1 MITMKKVK
9 SLLEDIKMPPLYRVR
24 QEFSAKPLNDIEKS
38 CLDQI
43 MCLDRLKKLK
53 SGARIAI
60 AVGSRGVANIKEITA
75 SVVKALKTMGFDPYI
90 VSAMAS
96 HGKASPEGQ
105 EELLAGLGVTEEAV
119 GCPVRAHVDVIEIGT
134 LDNGLPV
141 YMDRVAMEGDGIV
154 LINRIKTHT
163 AFHSKYESGLVKMLT
178 IGLGNDRGAKICHQ
192 LGFGPFG
199 ENMVAMARVKLENCP
214 VLFGVAVIE
223 DACENVSMIEVIDAD
238 DILEREPELLK
249 ISKANMPSIG
259 IDQIDVLVVDRMGKE
274 ISGDGMD
281 PNITGRYA
289 TPYAKGGPTVGKLAI
304 LSVTEKS
311 HGNVIGIGLADICT
325 RRLYEE
331 ADLETTYVNSL
342 IATVTK
348 VARMPMILPTD
359 YDAVRAAILT
369 CNILDFSAVRLVMIR
384 DTLHLR
390 DLIVSESLIEEL
402 SNRGG
407 VTSVAGPFEME
418 FDENG
423 TIQPLF

>member
-1 MITMKKVK
+1 MNKVK
-9 SLLEDIKMPPLYRVR
+9 SLLQDIKIPPLYRVR
-24 QEFSAKPLNDIEKS
+24 QEFKANPLSDIEKS
-38 CLDQI
+38 CSDQI
-43 MCLDRLKKLK
+43 VSLDRLKKLRP
-53 SGARIAI
+53 GARIAV
-60 AVGSRGVANIKEITA
+60 AVGSRGVASIAKITA
-75 SVVKALKTMGFDPYI
+75 SVVKALKSMGFDPFI

-105 EELLAGLGVTEEAV
+105 QELLAGLGVTEEAV

-134 LDNGLPV
+134 LENGLPV

-163 AFHSKYESGLVKMLT
+163 AFHSRYESGLIKMLA
-178 IGLGNDRGAKICHQ
+178 IGLGNDQGAKICHQ

-199 ENMVAMARVKLENCP
+199 ENIVAMARVKFEHCP
-214 VLFGVAVIE
+214 VLCGVAVIE
-223 DACENVSMIEVIDAD
+223 DACENVSMIEVVDAD
-238 DILEREPELLK
+238 HILDREPELLK

-259 IDQIDVLVVDRMGKE
+259 IDQMDVLVVDRMGKE

-311 HGNVIGIGLADICT
+311 HGNVIGIGQADICT
-325 RRLYEE
+325 RRLYEA

-342 IATVTK
+342 IATVTT

-359 YDAVRAAILT
+359 YDAIRAAILT
-369 CNILDFSAVRLVMIR
+369 CNILDFSRVRMVMIR

-390 DLIVSESLIEEL
+390 DLIVSESLIHEL
-402 SNRGG
+402 SARAAI
-407 VTSVAGPFEME
+407 TSVAGPFEME
-418 FDENG
+418 FDEGG
-423 TIQPLF
+423 TVQPLF